1 MRGRPG
7 SGGLGGEARHLL
19 NLRPAPPFAVSQ
31 SAAAGRVSEGA
42 GGAGGRRTRHPG
54 RSPVG
59 VPWRRDFSSW
69 FRVGLGP
76 SRGWLRPVRGSY
88 RPVPKARSSAV
99 LLGTSERLPRHTPV
113 TVKTVLYKQMHV
125 HEAHAASRRSLARET
140 TRNPCGR
147 DRAKASR
154 SRNLA
159 SSARK
164 AVSKN
169 VVIETV
175 SLVPSL
181 RMSHVPRSV
190 LVKVPR
196 AQHCPQRPG
205 EARSSP
211 CPPGG
216 PRVMGRQEGTS

>member
-1 MRGRPG
+1 MRERQARERGARWG
-7 SGGLGGEARHLL
+7 SPSPFELEAW
-19 NLRPAPPFAVSQ
+19 PPPFAVSQ

-154 SRNLA
+154 SRNPA
-159 SSARK
+159 SSARNARFQK
-164 AVSKN
+164 RCNRNCFSGAESAHEPRPSVS
-169 VVIETV
+169 
-175 SLVPSL
+175 
-181 RMSHVPRSV
+181 
-190 LVKVPR
+190 
-196 AQHCPQRPG
+196 AC
-205 EARSSP
+205 
-211 CPPGG
+211 
-216 PRVMGRQEGTS
+216 